1 MLTHLVGFFGLFF
14 FFLKVLE
21 MPRIVVLPRKKKN
34 VITLLNYF
42 HKIILPGNGDWMV
55 HQDEKN
61 LQGAEFPLSL
71 RLQKSPVN
79 KAVLFLAVVLWY
91 WLRDISLKWSP
102 SLFNSVFV
110 WGMKQFVSAC
120 YQTQL
125 VKGVLVGVLLFNS
138 QAIEFAGI
146 CALLSCKYSQCLIAP
161 HLHGLHRDPEPIC
174 SSPAEEFVFPHVNAT
189 GNQITYCSVPGPQA
203 LLNTSL
209 LSLLRKFNKL
219 KCP

>member
-1 MLTHLVGFFGLFF
+1 MLTHLVGFSGLVFF

-21 MPRIVVLPRKKKN
+21 MPRIAVLPRKKKN

-138 QAIEFAGI
+138 QAIEFTGI
-146 CALLSCKYSQCLIAP
+146 CALLSCKYSVP
-161 HLHGLHRDPEPIC
+161 DC
-174 SSPAEEFVFPHVNAT
+174 STLAWVGSIEI
-189 GNQITYCSVPGPQA
+189 QSLSVLALQRSLCFIMLMPQV
-203 LLNTSL
+203 TKSL
-209 LSLLRKFNKL
+209 TVGYLDH
-219 KCP
+219 KCC